1 MKEVLMHL
9 KNKKGASA
17 IGSLIILFFC
27 VLLFAF
33 VFWIYSIYTI
43 SMNIHNTFERAI
55 RTVATFNE
63 TEVFENL
70 RENVFDITEEDF
82 ANLITLDELNEEVI
96 RELGVDE
103 RGSELV
109 KTTSGGGYDYRIYD
123 IDVDYAY
130 DSTGNILTFV
140 ATGKIDIPLS
150 SIGGNINKIT
160 LDLNVKSRYLS
171 KLGGEAYTAAPI
183 N

>member
-1 MKEVLMHL
+1 MKEALIRL
-9 KNKKGASA
+9 KGKKGASA
-17 IGSLIILFFC
+17 VGSLIILFFC
-27 VLLFAF
+27 ILLFAF
-33 VFWIYSIYTI
+33 IFWIYSLYTI

-82 ANLITLDELNEEVI
+82 ANLITVDELKEEVI

-103 RGSELV
+103 RGDELI
-109 KTTSGGGYDYRIYD
+109 KATSGGGYDYRIYD
-123 IDVDYAY
+123 IEVDYVY
-130 DSTGNILTFV
+130 DSASNVLTFV

-150 SIGGNINKIT
+150 SIGGNVNNIT

-171 KLGGEAYTAAPI
+171 KLGEDSYATT
-183 N
+183 